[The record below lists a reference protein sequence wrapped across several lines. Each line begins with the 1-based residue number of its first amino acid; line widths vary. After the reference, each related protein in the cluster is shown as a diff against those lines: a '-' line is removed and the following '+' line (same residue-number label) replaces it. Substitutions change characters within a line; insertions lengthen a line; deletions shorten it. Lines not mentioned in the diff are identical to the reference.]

1 MQKLQHCLQILGAPA
16 SRPSLPWPGLCI
28 STRNLTCMQGT
39 FLIFISL
46 SGNYFSCFSEEFSS
60 PQLSYHSEDKL
71 FLMYGLVLGQNG
83 KANLVPAD
91 ADSQLDIPREQQGW
105 DAKPSSASPQLWA
118 PGFARCRLPPAVSA
132 GKAELGAEQRGLTDK
147 EPPQM

>member
-1 MQKLQHCLQILGAPA
+1 
-16 SRPSLPWPGLCI
+16 
-28 STRNLTCMQGT
+28 
-39 FLIFISL
+39 
-46 SGNYFSCFSEEFSS
+46 
-60 PQLSYHSEDKL
+60 
-71 FLMYGLVLGQNG
+71 MYGLVLGQNG

-132 GKAELGAEQRGLTDK
+132 GKAELGAERVNRQRTTTNVAGGSVQAKAGSFALGVLAAGAAEDG
-147 EPPQM
+147 